1 MAQIKIN
8 DLPLATS
15 ASFSDNDYFLILDNG
30 EARLLSRPT
39 FQAYMLANVQ
49 GEKGDTGAQGLA
61 GQNGT
66 NGINGTDGQDGLSA
80 YQIAVGN
87 GFVGTESQWLTSLR
101 GATGSSGANG
111 YNGWSPVLAVVSR
124 GDDNVLQVTGWTGGA
139 GTAPTTLGYIS
150 PTGIVTNINNASNI
164 RGLQGVQGIQGVNGD
179 TGTSGT
185 NGVDGKTV
193 QSIVFNSDL
202 SVTVTYTDAS
212 TVTSGTPPK
221 QYGWGVYKDGQ
232 YSDISPLTIPTNTQV
247 VLPNNKATTTEHL
260 PTSVA
265 TFYNNTTH
273 KYLFADTAGFYAVKV
288 KFKIA
293 AGTQTDYIN
302 VSFNKGTTDLPYSE
316 DRSVRGDSQIQN
328 MSFNTTIHGDS
339 ALAANGLTINL
350 KTYGRYMVCYDF
362 EVTVSKLI

>member
-49 GEKGDTGAQGLA
+49 GEKGDTGAQGVA

-66 NGINGTDGQDGLSA
+66 NGVNGVNGQDGLSA
-80 YQIAVGN
+80 YQIAIGN

-101 GATGSSGANG
+101 GATGSSGTNG
-111 YNGWSPVLAVVSR
+111 ANGWSPVLAVASR
-124 GDDNVLQVTGWTGGA
+124 GDDSVLQVTGWTGGT

-164 RGLQGVQGIQGVNGD
+164 RGLQGVQGIQGIKGD
-179 TGTSGT
+179 TGTAGA
-185 NGVDGKTV
+185 DGKTV

-202 SVTVTYTDAS
+202 SVTVTYTDSS

-221 QYGWGVYKDGQ
+221 QHGWGVYKDGQ

-247 VLPNNKATTTEHL
+247 VLPNNKATATEYL

-265 TFYNNTTH
+265 TFYNNTTQ
-273 KYLFADTAGFYAVKV
+273 KYLFADTAGLYSVKV

-328 MSFNTTIHGDS
+328 MNFSTTIHGDS
-339 ALAANGLTINL
+339 ALAANGLAINL
-350 KTYGRYMVCYDF
+350 KTYGRSMVCYDF

>member
-1 MAQIKIN
+1 MSQVKIN

-49 GEKGDTGAQGLA
+49 GEKGDTGASGVA

-66 NGINGTDGQDGLSA
+66 NGTNGIDGQDGLSA

-87 GFVGTESQWLTSLR
+87 GFVGTEAQWLSSLR
-101 GATGSSGANG
+101 GATGSTGLNG
-111 YNGWSPVLAVVSR
+111 TNGWSPILAVVPR
-124 GDDNVLQVTGWTGGA
+124 GEDSVLQVTGWTGGN
-139 GTAPTTLGYIS
+139 GTPPTTLGYIS

-164 RGLQGVQGIQGVNGD
+164 RGLQGIQGIQGE
-179 TGTSGT
+179 TGATGAA
-185 NGVDGKTV
+185 GVDGKTV
-193 QSIVFNSDL
+193 QSITFNSDL

-212 TVTSGTPPK
+212 TITSGTPPK

-232 YSDISPLTIPTNTQV
+232 YSDISPLTIPTSTQI
-247 VLPNNKATTTEHL
+247 VLPNNKATSTEYL
-260 PTSVA
+260 PTGVT
-265 TFYNNTTH
+265 TFYNNTTQ
-273 KYLFADTAGFYAVKV
+273 KYLFADTAGFYTVKV
-288 KFKIA
+288 KFKVA
-293 AGTQTDYIN
+293 AGNQTDYIN
-302 VSFNKGTTDLPYSE
+302 VSFSKGTTDLPYSE

-328 MSFNTTIHGDS
+328 MSFSTTIHGDS

-350 KTYGRYMVCYDF
+350 KTYGRSMVCYEF

>member
-49 GEKGDTGAQGLA
+49 GEKGDTGVQGID

-66 NGINGTDGQDGLSA
+66 NGVNGVDGQDGLSA

-111 YNGWSPVLAVVSR
+111 SNGWSPVLAVASR
-124 GDDNVLQVTGWTGGA
+124 GNDSVLQVTGWTGGT

-164 RGLQGVQGIQGVNGD
+164 RGLQGIQGLQGE
-179 TGTSGT
+179 TGETGAA
-185 NGVDGKTV
+185 GVDGKTV

-221 QYGWGVYKDGQ
+221 QHGWGVYKDGQ

-247 VLPNNKATTTEHL
+247 VLPNNKATTTEYL

-265 TFYNNTTH
+265 TFYNNTTQ
-273 KYLFADTAGFYAVKV
+273 KYLFADTAGFYSVKV
-288 KFKIA
+288 KFKVA

-328 MSFNTTIHGDS
+328 MNFSTTIHSDS
-339 ALAANGLTINL
+339 ALATNGLTINL
-350 KTYGRYMVCYDF
+350 KTYGRSMVCYDF

>member
-1 MAQIKIN
+1 MSQVKIN

-49 GEKGDTGAQGLA
+49 GEKGDTGARGLD

-66 NGINGTDGQDGLSA
+66 NGINGVNGQDGLSA

-87 GFVGTESQWLTSLR
+87 GFVGTESQWLSSLR

-111 YNGWSPVLAVVSR
+111 SNGWSPVLAVASR
-124 GDDNVLQVTGWTGGA
+124 GNDSVLQVTGWTGGT

-150 PTGIVTNINNASNI
+150 TTGIVTNINNASNI
-164 RGLQGVQGIQGVNGD
+164 RGLQGIQGLQGE
-179 TGTSGT
+179 TGATGAA
-185 NGVDGKTV
+185 GVDGKTV

-202 SVTVTYTDAS
+202 SVTVTYTDAT
-212 TVTSGTPPK
+212 TVTSDAPPK

-247 VLPNNKATTTEHL
+247 VLPNNKATTIEYL
-260 PTSVA
+260 PTSVV
-265 TFYNNTTH
+265 TFYNNTTQ
-273 KYLFADTAGFYAVKV
+273 KYLFADTAGLYSVKV

-328 MSFNTTIHGDS
+328 MNFSTTIHGDS
-339 ALAANGLTINL
+339 ALAANGLTISL
-350 KTYGRYMVCYDF
+350 KTYGRSMVCYDF
-362 EVTVSKLI
+362 EVTVGKLI

>member
-1 MAQIKIN
+1 MSQVKIN

-39 FQAYMLANVQ
+39 FQAYMLTNVQ
-49 GEKGDTGAQGLA
+49 GEKGDTGASGVA

-66 NGINGTDGQDGLSA
+66 NGINGVNGQDGLSA

-87 GFVGTESQWLTSLR
+87 GFVGTESQWLSSLR

-111 YNGWSPVLAVVSR
+111 TNGWSPVLAVVSR
-124 GDDNVLQVTGWTGGA
+124 GNDSVLQVTGWTGGT

-150 PTGIVTNINNASNI
+150 TTGIVTNINNASNI
-164 RGLQGVQGIQGVNGD
+164 RGLQGIQGIQGEKGD
-179 TGTSGT
+179 TGAA
-185 NGVDGKTV
+185 GVDGKTV
-193 QSIVFNSDL
+193 QSIAFNSDL
-202 SVTVTYTDAS
+202 SVTVTYTDES

-247 VLPNNKATTTEHL
+247 VLPNNKATTTEYL

-265 TFYNNTTH
+265 TFYNNTTQ
-273 KYLFADTAGFYAVKV
+273 KYLFADTAGLYSVKV

-328 MSFNTTIHGDS
+328 MNFSTTIHGDS
-339 ALAANGLTINL
+339 ALVTNGLTINL
-350 KTYGRYMVCYDF
+350 KTFGRSMVCYDF

>member
-1 MAQIKIN
+1 MSQVKIN

-49 GEKGDTGAQGLA
+49 GEKGDTGAQGIA

-66 NGINGTDGQDGLSA
+66 NGVNGVNGQDGLSA

-87 GFVGTESQWLTSLR
+87 GFVGTESQWLSSLR

-111 YNGWSPVLAVVSR
+111 TNGWSPVLAVVSR
-124 GDDNVLQVTGWTGGA
+124 GDDSVLQITGWTGGT

-164 RGLQGVQGIQGVNGD
+164 RGLQGVQGIQGIKGD
-179 TGTSGT
+179 TGTA
-185 NGVDGKTV
+185 GVDGKTV

-221 QYGWGVYKDGQ
+221 QCGWGVYKDGQ

-260 PTSVA
+260 PTGVT
-265 TFYNNTTH
+265 TFYNNTTQ
-273 KYLFADTAGFYAVKV
+273 KYLFADTAGFYSVKV
-288 KFKIA
+288 KFKIS

-328 MSFNTTIHGDS
+328 MNFSTTIHGDS

-350 KTYGRYMVCYDF
+350 KTYGRSMVCYDF

>member
-66 NGINGTDGQDGLSA
+66 NGINGADGQDGLSA
-80 YQIAVGN
+80 YQLAVSN

-101 GATGSSGANG
+101 GATGSTGTNG
-111 YNGWSPVLAVVSR
+111 TNGWSPVLAIVSR
-124 GDDNVLQVTGWTGGA
+124 GDDNVLQVTGWTGGT

-164 RGLQGVQGIQGVNGD
+164 RGLRGIQGVQGE
-179 TGTSGT
+179 TGATGSA
-185 NGVDGKTV
+185 GVDGKTV
-193 QSIVFNSDL
+193 QSILFNSDL
-202 SVTVTYTDAS
+202 SVTVTYTDAT
-212 TVTSGTPPK
+212 TVTSDAPPK

-247 VLPNNKATTTEHL
+247 VLPNNKATATEYL
-260 PTSVA
+260 PTNVT
-265 TFYNNTTH
+265 TFYNNTNQ
-273 KYLFADTAGFYAVKV
+273 KYLFSDIAGFYSVKV

-328 MSFNTTIHGDS
+328 MSFNTTVHGDS
-339 ALAANGLTINL
+339 ALVANGLTINL
-350 KTYGRYMVCYDF
+350 KTYGRSMVCYDF

>member
-1 MAQIKIN
+1 MSQKKIN

-49 GEKGDTGAQGLA
+49 GEKGDTGASGVA

-66 NGINGTDGQDGLSA
+66 NGINGVNGQDGLSA

-87 GFVGTESQWLTSLR
+87 GFVGTESQWLSSLR

-111 YNGWSPVLAVVSR
+111 SNGWSPVLAVVSR
-124 GDDNVLQVTGWTGGA
+124 GNDSVLQVTGWTGGT

-164 RGLQGVQGIQGVNGD
+164 RGLQGLQGLQGE
-179 TGTSGT
+179 TGATGEA
-185 NGVDGKTV
+185 GVDGKTV
-193 QSIVFNSDL
+193 QSIAFNSDL

-221 QYGWGVYKDGQ
+221 QHGWGVYKDGQ

-247 VLPNNKATTTEHL
+247 VLPNNKATTTEYL

-265 TFYNNTTH
+265 TFYNNTTQ
-273 KYLFADTAGFYAVKV
+273 KYLFADTAGLYSVKI

-328 MSFNTTIHGDS
+328 MNFSTTIHGDS
-339 ALAANGLTINL
+339 ALVTNGLTINL
-350 KTYGRYMVCYDF
+350 KTYGRSMVCYDF